1 MMYTWVSSDFEE
13 NEMYMC
19 HVIKGGMDHV
29 LSSSDYFGGSTP
41 ETLPLSF
48 HPFSQHAVGEPL
60 ISLALIMGILRSE
73 K

>member
-19 HVIKGGMDHV
+19 HVIKGG
-29 LSSSDYFGGSTP
+29 SDYFGGSTP

-48 HPFSQHAVGEPL
+48 YPFSQHAVGEPL
-60 ISLALIMGILRSE
+60 ISLALIMGISRSE